1 MTLTEMRTRLGDAR
15 SRLGGRFALTLSE
28 GGGPPCYLTH
38 WTRPEPHAFETCR
51 MVGAGSL
58 AACLAALDRYVE
70 AQSPLAS
77 WRCNAERAASSS
89 TGTPSSA
96 DSVNIADSPR
106 VRKA

>member
-1 MTLTEMRTRLGDAR
+1 MTLAEVRNRLGEAR
-15 SRLGGRFALTLSE
+15 RRLGGRFALTLSD

-58 AACLAALDRYVE
+58 AACLTALDRYVE
-70 AQSPLAS
+70 AQPPLSS

-89 TGTPSSA
+89 TGSPSSA
-96 DSVNIADSPR
+96 ATVNTADSPK

>member
-1 MTLTEMRTRLGDAR
+1 MTLGEVRTRLGEA
-15 SRLGGRFALTLSE
+15 SHRLGGRFALTLSE

-58 AACLAALDRYVE
+58 AVCLSALDRYVE
-70 AQSPLAS
+70 DQPPLS
-77 WRCNAERAASSS
+77 TWRRSAERAASSS
-89 TGTPSSA
+89 TGSPSSA
-96 DSVNIADSPR
+96 AIVNTADSPK